1 MTDLYLSF
9 TDEAAAKA
17 VLFTQAPTE
26 WDNSGDEPVATAWE
40 PRPNYRNI
48 DIIGLIYKPT
58 GEVLQGEDGPYPAM
72 APIPGW
78 HVNVRLMDDE
88 SGEALEPFKVEP
100 STPMRVWG

>member
-17 VLFTQAPTE
+17 VLFTQVPID
-26 WDNSGDEPVATAWE
+26 WDEDDEVVSWDE
-40 PRPNYRNI
+40 RPNYRNI

-58 GEVLQGEDGPYPAM
+58 GEVLQGEDGLYPAM

-100 STPMRVWG
+100 STPIRVWG